1 MDNLF
6 RDRFP
11 LVFEGEKCP
20 ETLRVSMDFTSNG
33 FDIVPSFEANP
44 VFYVLSQFAKLFHL
58 GRSFR
63 FLNALMRY
71 VRVRDCCECFVFKY
85 THALTVQ

>member
-20 ETLRVSMDFTSNG
+20 ETFRVSMDFTSNG
-33 FDIVPSFEANP
+33 LDIVPSFEAKVSLP
-44 VFYVLSQFAKLFHL
+44 KELAFEID
-58 GRSFR
+58 
-63 FLNALMRY
+63 
-71 VRVRDCCECFVFKY
+71 RV
-85 THALTVQ
+85 

>member
-20 ETLRVSMDFTSNG
+20 ETFRVSMDFTSNG
-33 FDIVPSFEANP
+33 LDIVPSFEANP
-44 VFYVLSQFAKLFHL
+44 VF
-58 GRSFR
+58 
-63 FLNALMRY
+63 
-71 VRVRDCCECFVFKY
+71 
-85 THALTVQ
+85 

>member
-20 ETLRVSMDFTSNG
+20 ETFRVSMDFTSNG
-33 FDIVPSFEANP
+33 LSIANP
-44 VFYVLSQFAKLFHL
+44 AFYVLSQFGKLFHL

-63 FLNALMRY
+63 FLNASP
-71 VRVRDCCECFVFKY
+71 
-85 THALTVQ
+85 